1 MCCNIMIIIVLLFF
15 VILLSSLNT
24 KNDVIKYNYHIDVIL
39 RLLNSSNSS
48 NINLYFINL
57 DHSQARKIQFL
68 NQFYNI
74 SNISVT
80 RISADSPVTMPT
92 IIGNFDNIDNV
103 LACTSSHLKA
113 IHSAFHNNDS
123 YAIIAEDDAIILN
136 NIDWHFLIQLAPP
149 DWGIIQLHTC
159 CMPNESEIFNPIYQF
174 YRTNTLFLK
183 TNLMTPSTAC
193 YIINFNTMK
202 LLLSRYVPNYLNP
215 NWNDID
221 IIDLSFSKNSSA
233 SDVIIYLQSN
243 RYVCTQ
249 ILIDVQGTDSI
260 LHEEHLDLQNI
271 TKNYIISHY

>member
-1 MCCNIMIIIVLLFF
+1 MCCNIMIIIILIFF

-24 KNDVIKYNYHIDVIL
+24 KKDIIKYNYHIDVIL
-39 RLLNSSNSS
+39 KLLNSYNTS
-48 NINLYFINL
+48 NINLYYINL
-57 DHSQARKIQFL
+57 DKSHSRKIQFL

-74 SNISVT
+74 SNISVN
-80 RISADSPVTMPT
+80 RIPADSPNSMPN
-92 IIGNFDNIDNV
+92 IIGNFDKIDNV

-113 IHSAFHNNDS
+113 IHTAFHNKDK

-136 NIDWHFLIQLAPP
+136 NIDWHFLIQLAPT
-149 DWGIIQLHTC
+149 DWGVIQLHTC

-174 YRTNTLFLK
+174 YRTKTLFLK
-183 TNLMTPSTAC
+183 THLMTPSTAC
-193 YIINFNTMK
+193 YIINFNTME

-260 LHEEHLDLQNI
+260 LHENHLDLQNI